1 MIKDLFTWYLIHS
14 HIWLNILKVD
24 RHLFYFL
31 LWIVATY
38 STSSYGWSPLLAT
51 SKNSP
56 KKTALLVSATY
67 CNAAAAAAAN
77 RVLLLVSEMR
87 FSLKIWQLFCV
98 FFPRKLLSIIRTGLF
113 LVASV
118 LQIAPKINYEIIYII
133 GADFVTW
140 RVVVETSADGVVDMN
155 TRRDTGRRSSSTSSR
170 GGLFLL
176 RRLGGFF
183 VGEKGLGLCGCVV

>member
-1 MIKDLFTWYLIHS
+1 
-14 HIWLNILKVD
+14 
-24 RHLFYFL
+24 
-31 LWIVATY
+31 
-38 STSSYGWSPLLAT
+38 LAT

-67 CNAAAAAAAN
+67 CNAAAAAAN

-133 GADFVTW
+133 GADFVT
-140 RVVVETSADGVVDMN
+140 
-155 TRRDTGRRSSSTSSR
+155 
-170 GGLFLL
+170 
-176 RRLGGFF
+176 
-183 VGEKGLGLCGCVV
+183 